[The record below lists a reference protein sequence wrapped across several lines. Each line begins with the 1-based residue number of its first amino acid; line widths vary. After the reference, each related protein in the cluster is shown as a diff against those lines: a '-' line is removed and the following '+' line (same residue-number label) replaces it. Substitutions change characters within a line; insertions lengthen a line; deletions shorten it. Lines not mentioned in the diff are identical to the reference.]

1 MLYRMACRCDDS
13 VSEWSINKNIA
24 HDTSGKNKS
33 ALTAALVR
41 AVKAEIAVV
50 LDVVVGGAFI
60 DYEPGT
66 QAQIKDHII
75 QFPKEFVEA
84 AMSVLKQFVPS
95 RACRQGSHGKLP
107 QQ

>member
-1 MLYRMACRCDDS
+1 MDPRLTTSDLRVHLEDFRLISDVRSALDAFAKESDRRLLETKSM
-13 VSEWSINKNIA
+13 SEMWQWQA
-24 HDTSGKNKS
+24 HDGT
-33 ALTAALVR
+33 
-41 AVKAEIAVV
+41 
-50 LDVVVGGAFI
+50 FI